1 MSSSTSTPAAL
12 SSDAR
17 ALAGICWRLVEA
29 QYHVSTLKL
38 VDSVAEQELIE
49 HSSHGDGH
57 APAKISQDSFREGE
71 EEPSESE
78 YGEADEEHLRD

>member
-38 VDSVAEQELIE
+38 VDSVAEQEE
-49 HSSHGDGH
+49 SCRGHDGEYRNNDTAFMDEAH
-57 APAKISQDSFREGE
+57 EDIS
-71 EEPSESE
+71 
-78 YGEADEEHLRD
+78 